1 MLGVDN
7 CTIGFT
13 WKSSSGKTL
22 TLMIAAS
29 GIGNPNRKTGL
40 LITGNMSVTALYAN
54 LRAYCGH
61 PLFVD
66 DTINMKEE
74 TKKVIGYIAANGQEP
89 ERGRKDGKRRGQ
101 TPINSNIFIN
111 SEIGIFSERA
121 QDGSGNRA
129 IIVNKPLMPKLQYFT
144 NWIRKSSIP
153 ITISKYFSVK
163 CLKS

>member
-1 MLGVDN
+1 
-7 CTIGFT
+7 
-13 WKSSSGKTL
+13 
-22 TLMIAAS
+22 MIAAS

-101 TPINSNIFIN
+101 TPINSSIFIN